1 VDAVREALSLL
12 IQVSVLFFEVIGV
25 LLIIFTG
32 LKGVYILF
40 TKKKPK
46 KHWLKPLLMAL
57 SFLLFVEVLETVMAH
72 SLNQLFVVG
81 VLFALRAAM
90 VLFINWEIQHDGH
103 E

>member
-1 VDAVREALSLL
+1 MREALSLL

-57 SFLLFVEVLETVMAH
+57 SFLLFVEA
-72 SLNQLFVVG
+72 
-81 VLFALRAAM
+81 
-90 VLFINWEIQHDGH
+90 
-103 E
+103 

>member
-1 VDAVREALSLL
+1 MREALSLL

-90 VLFINWEIQHDGH
+90 VLFINWKIQHDGH